1 MTPVQVEWYIAPAVI
16 DPQYGTVTYDD
27 VNDAWVVTATNDIT
41 GPVEI
46 PDTLGSVVFDLNGHD
61 IVGADGD
68 GANPDG
74 GAAVHVVHAEN
85 GTGVNVS
92 FVDNSGT
99 GSQIAGGNGADG
111 TSANPAGG
119 NGGPGILID
128 DAAVNPSVTIGA
140 DVEVV
145 GGNGGTAFAGSGAN
159 GGNGGAG
166 VQDNSGTGDGTT
178 DDSTI
183 ENGGTIAGGNGGD
196 GGSSATGDAGDGGN
210 GGEGVDGNVDENDGS
225 VTGGDAG
232 NGGNGA
238 TPGEGGT
245 GGAASTGTIG
255 DNNGQPGTS
264 GTGDNGTSG
273 SGTPTVNPDG
283 GATWLD
289 GSLLAI
295 RAISPD
301 GENMALTFSV
311 PLEAGHDF
319 ANWVQRSVAHRK
331 LAVVVADSLPAMAS
345 VELTT
350 LLNGGTSEG
359 VRVVY
364 VGTAACS
371 ATAAEYVSSDATAK
385 TMTIRVP
392 KTSQSAGFYRVC
404 VLD

>member
-1 MTPVQVEWYIAPAVI
+1 M
-16 DPQYGTVTYDD
+16 
-27 VNDAWVVTATNDIT
+27 
-41 GPVEI
+41 
-46 PDTLGSVVFDLNGHD
+46 
-61 IVGADGD
+61 
-68 GANPDG
+68 
-74 GAAVHVVHAEN
+74 
-85 GTGVNVS
+85 S

-128 DAAVNPSVTIGA
+128 DAAVNPSMTIGA

-166 VQDNSGTGDGTT
+166 VDGDV
-178 DDSTI
+178 
-183 ENGGTIAGGNGGD
+183 A
-196 GGSSATGDAGDGGN
+196 
-210 GGEGVDGNVDENDGS
+210 ENDGTI
-225 VTGGDAG
+225 TGGNAG
-232 NGGNGA
+232 NGDTG
-238 TPGEGGT
+238 GEGGT

-255 DNNGQPGTS
+255 DNNGQPGTTAN
-264 GTGDNGTSG
+264 GENGTSG
-273 SGTPTVNPDG
+273 SGAPTVNPDG

-289 GSLLAI
+289 GSALRMVAI
-295 RAISPD
+295 APD

-311 PLEAGHDF
+311 PLEAEHDF
-319 ANWVQRSVAHRK
+319 ANWVQLSVAHRK

-350 LLNGGTSEG
+350 LLNGGTAEG
-359 VRVVY
+359 VRVIY

-371 ATAAEYVSSDATAK
+371 SSSAEFVSSDATAK
-385 TMTIRVP
+385 TITIRVP
-392 KTSQSAGFYRVC
+392 KTSQTAGFYRVC